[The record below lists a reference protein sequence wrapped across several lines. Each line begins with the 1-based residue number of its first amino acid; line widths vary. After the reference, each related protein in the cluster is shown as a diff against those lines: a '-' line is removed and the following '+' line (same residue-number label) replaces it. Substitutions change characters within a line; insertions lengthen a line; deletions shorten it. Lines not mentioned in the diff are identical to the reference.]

1 MFASSAIAIVAF
13 WFMVK
18 TLPGVLQ
25 YVGFVFG
32 ILSASWLF
40 NEYFRDYFQDDDE

>member
-1 MFASSAIAIVAF
+1 MVATSAITAAAF

-18 TLPGVLQ
+18 TLPGLLQ

-40 NEYFRDYFQDDDE
+40 DEYFQGNHQADDE